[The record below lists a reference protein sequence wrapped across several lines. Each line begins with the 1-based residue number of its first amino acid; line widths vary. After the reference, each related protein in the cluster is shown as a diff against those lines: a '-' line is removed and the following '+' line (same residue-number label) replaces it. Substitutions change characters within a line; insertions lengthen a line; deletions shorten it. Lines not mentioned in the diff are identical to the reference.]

1 MTALSQK
8 VASSKHELTS
18 QEIGNALFGL
28 QGMRAN
34 VWETRVLVLQ
44 MAVKI
49 QLSHSLIDPQGI
61 SNSLYGIQRMTSDC
75 EDVRM
80 LVQALA
86 AKIELS
92 WKLLSAQHLSNCM
105 FGLQGLSSSEA
116 EGTSILFSEYLMYES
131 VQHPPE
137 AVPSRLLVS
146 PVTPI
151 SPYLCSARPR
161 PRLSA
166 ENPRMQR
173 RTVGKA
179 NQPRPIWSAEP
190 IFGTRRGASPLW
202 KNS

>member
-86 AKIELS
+86 AKIELRYIIT
-92 WKLLSAQHLSNCM
+92 H
-105 FGLQGLSSSEA
+105 
-116 EGTSILFSEYLMYES
+116 YL
-131 VQHPPE
+131 
-137 AVPSRLLVS
+137 
-146 PVTPI
+146 
-151 SPYLCSARPR
+151 YLCLTAMIYWLGLRAYIGYIKIRNPLLCCNSVKLSIIFIIIIKLEIVECSAFGQ
-161 PRLSA
+161 LYI
-166 ENPRMQR
+166 
-173 RTVGKA
+173 RT
-179 NQPRPIWSAEP
+179 PRPIKCG
-190 IFGTRRGASPLW
+190 IRGIYI
-202 KNS
+202 